1 MNLAM
6 TNAQPQEW
14 QVEDVAAM
22 HDFAAQWSADLRGG
36 EILALCG
43 SLGAGKTHF
52 TQGLARGLGID
63 PQSVTSPTF
72 TLIHE
77 YTGGRLPLYHFDFYR
92 LESEQELLGVGWE
105 EYLDEPGVV
114 VAEWAD
120 KFPHL
125 LPASTQ
131 WWRISADEQRPS
143 VRTLRLG
150 KFNFEERQE
159 A

>member
-1 MNLAM
+1 MIEG
-6 TNAQPQEW
+6 QQQQEW
-14 QVEDVAAM
+14 QVGDVAAM
-22 HDFAAQWSADLRGG
+22 HDFAAQWSTGLRGG
-36 EILALCG
+36 EVLALCG

-52 TQGLARGLGID
+52 TQGLARGLEIA

-72 TLIHE
+72 TLVHE
-77 YTGGRLPLYHFDFYR
+77 YAGGRLPLYHFDFYR
-92 LESEQELLGVGWE
+92 LESEDELLGVGWE
-105 EYLDEPGVV
+105 EYLEEPGIV

-131 WWRISADEQRPS
+131 WWQISADEQHPG

-150 KFNFEERQE
+150 KFDDREGGD

>member
-1 MNLAM
+1 M
-6 TNAQPQEW
+6 TDGQQQQW
-14 QVEDVAAM
+14 QVDDVASM
-22 HDFAAQWSADLRGG
+22 HDFAAQWAAQLRGG
-36 EILALCG
+36 EVLALCG

-63 PQSVTSPTF
+63 PGSVTSPTF
-72 TLIHE
+72 TLVHE
-77 YTGGRLPLYHFDFYR
+77 YAGGRLPLFHFDFYR
-92 LESEQELLGVGWE
+92 LEAEQELLGVGWE
-105 EYLDEPGVV
+105 EYLDEPGIV

-120 KFPHL
+120 KFSHL

-131 WWRISADEQRPS
+131 WWRISADEQKPG

-150 KFNFEERQE
+150 QFDVGERSE